1 MTEEVA
7 ETPPPPK
14 EAGTGSLRNF
24 RRPDKVKSTESAEKT
39 PENNETPPPP
49 EPEVTEKPKS
59 PPKKGQKRKK
69 SFEPHPDIPAE
80 FLQEP
85 RRERSKRGAATK
97 AALQISMNIMHQAS
111 NVNEQLEE
119 PLQNGVRRG
128 KKVQPNEEILSSSP
142 VKWKAGPRCT
152 KVAKVK
158 PGPRSKRRRNFQ
170 LEDLYLDQ
178 PGKVEKI
185 LKGSLDLIPSPS
197 LSVKIQIMG
206 RKICL
211 RCKGKTLL
219 GDVNKLFV
227 LKSLLINPSNI
238 LP

>member
-14 EAGTGSLRNF
+14 EAAGTGSLRNF

-39 PENNETPPPP
+39 PEENNDTPPPP
-49 EPEVTEKPKS
+49 PEAVVPEVTEK
-59 PPKKGQKRKK
+59 PKKGQKRKK

-80 FLQEP
+80 FLEP

-119 PLQNGVRRG
+119 PMQNGVRSRG
-128 KKVQPNEEILSSSP
+128 KKVQPNEEVLSSSP
-142 VKWKAGPRCT
+142 KKWKAGPRCT

-170 LEDLYLDQ
+170 HEDLYLDQ

-185 LKGSLDLIPSPS
+185 
-197 LSVKIQIMG
+197 
-206 RKICL
+206 
-211 RCKGKTLL
+211 
-219 GDVNKLFV
+219 
-227 LKSLLINPSNI
+227 
-238 LP
+238 

>member
-39 PENNETPPPP
+39 PENNETPPPS
-49 EPEVTEKPKS
+49 EAVVPEVAEK
-59 PPKKGQKRKK
+59 PKKGQKRKK

-119 PLQNGVRRG
+119 PMQNGVRRG

-206 RKICL
+206 GKDCL
-211 RCKGKTLL
+211 KTILL
-219 GDVNKLFV
+219 GKYLYSKVC
-227 LKSLLINPSNI
+227 
-238 LP
+238 